1 MVENDKLQIYSK
13 SLIGE
18 LNPFVATGTSYK
30 AKLGETDD
38 LISATLLALRMMTV
52 LRDWDPE
59 FTILSHKLRVKSPL
73 ILPVHISNRRLLG

>member
-1 MVENDKLQIYSK
+1 MINYKFIV

-18 LNPFVATGTSYK
+18 LKSFVATGTSYK

-52 LRDWDPE
+52 LRDWDPRIYN
-59 FTILSHKLRVKSPL
+59 TSTS
-73 ILPVHISNRRLLG
+73 